1 MKHTIKF
8 KIQIAIAVIIA
19 TVSLIQAWFSTSQ
32 LQQETHNA
40 IESQMAS
47 SADST
52 SRYISNWLDTRG
64 EMLLANES
72 LIKTGDNI
80 DRELLLT
87 KRTGKFLSV
96 YAGFSDGSIA
106 YGDKTEDWPVDYD
119 PRTRPWYQD
128 GSNASGL
135 IITDPYQDF
144 DGSLVV
150 SLSKAFNGTK
160 QGVLAADL
168 TVTHVIDQVLNLN
181 LNHQGFAFLVDGNN
195 QIVAYR
201 DEKLSRQPLTN
212 LDNELNQSTISA
224 FRQSNQ
230 MNEFFFDTEN
240 KEKLIYLAN
249 IPGTNWTLGVVED
262 KTLAFESVAEQ
273 LWFTVIS
280 SVILYVV
287 ISLIAG
293 FTINRLLLP
302 LSQLTQA
309 VKQLAQGSGD
319 LTHRIEIQRQDE
331 IGELANYMNQFL
343 AELQSMI
350 KGVVDRTHSITT
362 QAQDSSHISQASSQ
376 QVENQQGEVN
386 QIATAIHEMS
396 ATAAEVASHAELTA
410 SAAQNSTQACQ
421 NGQEVIQKN
430 LTSIHDLSSQVQ
442 EAASVIEQLE
452 NNAQEINQI
461 LATIQGIAEQTN
473 LLALNA
479 AIEAA
484 RAGEQGR
491 GFAVVADEVRVLSK
505 RTHDSTEEIRSMI
518 DTLQNNSRQ
527 AVDTMQASTT
537 LTTNSVGFAQA
548 ASDSLSQIT
557 QSITE
562 ISDMATQIAN
572 AAEEQRAVSEDIS
585 RNTQSVKE
593 LSDQLAEQAAQGSQS
608 AHNMSHATADMLQDV
623 SRFKI

>member
-362 QAQDSSHISQASSQ
+362 QAQDSSQISQASSQ

-537 LTTNSVGFAQA
+537 LTTNSVEFAQA

-557 QSITE
+557 LSITE
-562 ISDMATQIAN
+562 ISDMATQIAS

>member
-72 LIKTGDNI
+72 LIRTGDNI

-106 YGDKTEDWPVDYD
+106 YGDKTEDWPADYD

-128 GSNASGL
+128 GSSASGL

-150 SLSKAFNGTK
+150 SLSKAFNGAK

-168 TVTHVIDQVLNLN
+168 TVTHVIDQVLSLN

-212 LDNELNQSTISA
+212 LDDELTQSAVSA

-230 MNEFFFDTEN
+230 MNEFFFDNEN
-240 KEKLIYLAN
+240 KEKLIYLTN

-262 KTLAFESVAEQ
+262 KELAFESVAEQ
-273 LWFTVIS
+273 LWFTVFS
-280 SVILYVV
+280 SVILYVI
-287 ISLIAG
+287 ISIIAG

-350 KGVVDRTHSITT
+350 KGVVDRTHSITA
-362 QAQDSSHISQASSQ
+362 QAQDSSQISQASSQ

-410 SAAQNSTQACQ
+410 GAAQHSTQACQ
-421 NGQEVIQKN
+421 DGQEVIQKN
-430 LTSIHDLSSQVQ
+430 LSSIHDLSSQVQ
-442 EAASVIEQLE
+442 EAAGVIEQLE

-527 AVDTMQASTT
+527 AVDTMQASTE
-537 LTTNSVGFAQA
+537 LTTNSVEFAQA

-557 QSITE
+557 SSITE
-562 ISDMATQIAN
+562 ISDMATQIAS

-608 AHNMSHATADMLQDV
+608 AHNMSEATADMLQDV